1 MMHTNFGLMQH
12 HKYSMTELDTMIP
25 WEREVYV
32 KLLIEHL
39 KEEEKRIRAQNAKM
53 RK

>member
-1 MMHTNFGLMQH
+1 MHTNFGLMQH
-12 HKYSMTELDTMIP
+12 HKYSMTELNEMIP

>member
-1 MMHTNFGLMQH
+1 MHTNFGLLQH

-39 KEEEKRIRAQNAKM
+39 KEEEKRIRTQNAKM

>member
-12 HKYSMTELDTMIP
+12 HKYSMTELNTMIP